1 MCIPIQWKSWKV
13 LSEAN
18 VQRAWQRRNI
28 FVIAALLG
36 IGHVLRW
43 LNTHVYVPLD
53 FRLLV

>member
-18 VQRAWQRRNI
+18 VQRAWQQRNI

-36 IGHVLRW
+36 IG
-43 LNTHVYVPLD
+43 TCAA
-53 FRLLV
+53 LVEHTRVCAT